1 MAKQPKRGDMPTPRQ
16 AEGIR
21 QLMKMVAQMMEVT
34 KRTDPEKFQRMVAQ
48 AQAKRSQ

>member
-1 MAKQPKRGDMPTPRQ
+1 MAKEPKRGDMPTPRQ

-21 QLMKMVAQMMEVT
+21 QLMKMVVQLMVAT
-34 KRTDPEKFQRMVAQ
+34 KQTNPELFQRMVAQ